1 MVNNRGLSLLELV
14 RAALDEDGA
23 GDDLTTRALV
33 PPDQLAR
40 AVFLAKG
47 TGVIAGI
54 DAVTVTFQEID
65 SGLRL
70 EVRSAD
76 GSAVSPGD
84 VIAIVDGSLGSILR
98 GERTAL
104 NFLTHLSGIATVA
117 NDVMQAIDGTTC
129 RLRDTRKTIPGL
141 RMLEKAAA
149 AAGGATNHRF
159 GLWDG
164 VLVKDNHLAAVRG
177 RDLGIQDAVRMARE
191 SNPGV
196 RIEVEV
202 TSREEAREAAEA
214 GVDEL
219 LLDNMSPAEVR
230 EIVEALHG
238 LPGRPLLEA
247 SGGIT
252 LDNARDYAE
261 TGVDFISM
269 GAITHSAPGLD
280 ISLEVEFG

>member
-76 GSAVSPGD
+76 GSAVSPED
-84 VIAIVDGSLGSILR
+84 VVAVVSGSVSSILR
-98 GERTAL
+98 AERTAL
-104 NFLTHLSGIATVA
+104 NFLTHLSGIATAA
-117 NDVMQAIDGTTC
+117 NGVMQAIDGTTC

-202 TSREEAREAAEA
+202 TSREEAQEAAEA
-214 GVDEL
+214 GADEL

-238 LPGRPLLEA
+238 LPRRPLLEA